1 MAVKQH
7 GKGYQISFWWNGK
20 RHRPTL
26 SIAQTPRNEKYAE
39 NLLGEINR
47 YIYLGQYTL
56 ELYAKHFP
64 TSRIARGK
72 PQAPKTAKFSDA
84 AKNWLATVSHLAPGT
99 KKKYEQDLQFWID
112 NLGETEA
119 PSITYSLIAAL
130 ANKNKWSPKYRNN
143 MLIPLRGVLEM
154 LRLDGVIAEN
164 PADAIKN
171 AKVQKEPPD
180 PFEIAEVE
188 LILNHMRAKYPE
200 QAVNYYEF
208 AFFTGLRPEEQIAL
222 KWSEVDFNKR
232 LARIK
237 RVRTASEDSE
247 RTKTHSIRD
256 VELNSRAL
264 AALNRQKA
272 YTMLKEDGYVFH
284 NPNTGR
290 RWNSE
295 QAQRRT
301 NWIPTLKALGIRYR
315 TQYNTRHTFA
325 TMNLMAGANPMWVS
339 RQMGHKNMQMLLTTY
354 ARWIDGADKSKER
367 SKIDALFEDH
377 SHKTATKEQNAG

>member
-1 MAVKQH
+1 MAIKPH
-7 GKGYQISFWWNGK
+7 GKGIQITFWWNGK
-20 RHRPTL
+20 RYRPTL
-26 SIAQTPRNEKYAE
+26 SIEPTKNNIKYAE

-47 YIYLGQYTL
+47 YISLGQYTL
-56 ELYAKHFP
+56 DMYAKHFP
-64 TSRIARGK
+64 TSRIARAK
-72 PQAPKTAKFSDA
+72 PAAPKSGNFNDA
-84 AKNWLATVSHLAPGT
+84 AERWLNTISHLATGT
-99 KKKYEQDLQFWID
+99 KKKYEQDLQFWIE
-112 NLGETEA
+112 NLGETEGRE
-119 PSITYSLIAAL
+119 ITYSLIAAL
-130 ANKNKWSPKYRNN
+130 ANKKQWSAKYRNN

-154 LRLDGVIAEN
+154 LRLDGVIDEN

-180 PFEIAEVE
+180 PFELDEVE
-188 LILNHMRAKYPE
+188 AILNRMRDKYPE

-208 AFFTGLRPEEQIAL
+208 SFFTGLRPEEQIAL

-232 LARIK
+232 IARIK

-247 RTKTHSIRD
+247 RTKTHSVRD

-264 AALNRQKA
+264 AAITRQKA
-272 YTMLKEDGYVFH
+272 HTQLKDEYVFH

-301 NWIPTLKALGIRYR
+301 YWIPTLTKLGIRYR

-367 SKIDALFEDH
+367 SKIDALFAPDR
-377 SHKTATKEQNAG
+377 HKTATRQNKNG